1 MADLTTSSIS
11 SLSPRSA
18 ATPEL
23 ITTTTPMA
31 AKSNGTVAA
40 GLSASANLVASEV
53 SNGVAVELFDLIS
66 ERDHEQAV
74 FCHDKDS
81 GLKAI
86 IGIHNTTLG
95 PALGGCRMWTYAS
108 DLHALNDVL
117 RLSRGM
123 TYKAA
128 VSGLNLGGGKAVII
142 GDPRTAKTEALF
154 RAFGRFVEGLGG
166 RYITAEDVGTSLQEM
181 VWVRNETK
189 YVTGIPVEL
198 GGSGDPSPVTAYGT
212 YVGIKACA
220 AVRYGSDNLAGKHVV
235 IQGAGHVAETLAKHL
250 TDDGAKV
257 TITDIY
263 MDKAHAIAKATGAT
277 VVEPDAIFD
286 VACDIFAPAAL
297 GGIINPETL
306 AKLKCDIIAGPAN
319 NQLANE
325 ERDADLVK
333 ARGIL
338 FAPDYVINAG
348 GLINVANELEG
359 YQRTRA
365 LKMAEG
371 IYDTLKTI
379 LVRAQSE
386 DITTVQ
392 AANRVAEER
401 IRSVGGTKRIYASSS
416 NFSGRFG
423 ESWQR

>member
-1 MADLTTSSIS
+1 MADLTQN
-11 SLSPRSA
+11 LSPA
-18 ATPEL
+18 LT
-23 ITTTTPMA
+23 
-31 AKSNGTVAA
+31 SNGKHSSTKLINGATAA
-40 GLSASANLVASEV
+40 SGPSTSLLASQMT
-53 SNGVAVELFDLIS
+53 SNGVAVELFDIIG

-74 FCHDKDS
+74 FCHDKES

-86 IGIHNTTLG
+86 IGIHNSTLG

-142 GDPRTAKTEALF
+142 GDPRTDKTEALF
-154 RAFGRFVEGLGG
+154 RAFGRFVEGLAG
-166 RYITAEDVGTSLQEM
+166 RYITAEDVGTSLTEM
-181 VWVRNETK
+181 VWIRSETK

-198 GGSGDPSPVTAYGT
+198 GGSGDPSPVTAFGT

-220 AVRYGSDNLAGKHVV
+220 AVRYGNDSLAGKHVV

-250 TDDGAKV
+250 AEEGAKV

-263 MDKAHAIAKATGAT
+263 MDKANAVAKETGAN
-277 VVEPDAIFD
+277 VVEPDQIFNIPCD
-286 VACDIFAPAAL
+286 VFAPAAL

-306 AKLKCDIIAGPAN
+306 KQLKCDIIAGPAN

-325 ERDADLVK
+325 ERDAEAVK
-333 ARGIL
+333 AKGIL

-359 YQRTRA
+359 YQRSRA

-371 IYDTLKTI
+371 IYDTLKNI
-379 LVRAQSE
+379 LVRAQAE
-386 DITTVQ
+386 NITTVQ

-401 IRSVGGTKRIYASSS
+401 IRSVGATKRIYASTS
-416 NFSGRFG
+416 NFSGQFAENWKR
-423 ESWQR
+423 